1 MKSYVK
7 IQIGRRDIKAIIS
20 AICIALAAYH
30 YGASGDVTRAPQDV
44 ARPSDK
50 AKPHPKTN
58 TPPRHKTAK
67 ACKP

>member
-7 IQIGRRDIKAIIS
+7 IHIGRRDIKAIIS

-44 ARPSDK
+44 VQPTTK
-50 AKPHPKTN
+50 AKPPPKPKT
-58 TPPRHKTAK
+58 PSRRKPAK
-67 ACKP
+67 ACKH